1 MNHKWDEQYKLLS
14 SASNKEIADL
24 KNQIEMLKSVDNQRN
39 PEIMEKIKVCTCMMV
54 SMKGFH

>member
-39 PEIMEKIKVCTCMMV
+39 PEIMEKIKVCACIY
-54 SMKGFH
+54 